1 MPKVESPYPLFSLA
15 AARVNAKLT
24 QVEFAKRCGVSEST
38 VVAWE
43 TGRRLPGLKKLPD
56 IEEALGMSI
65 DYIDF
70 QV

>member
-1 MPKVESPYPLFSLA
+1 MHEIKKPFPMFSLA

-24 QVEFAKRCGVSEST
+24 QVEFGKRCGVSEST

-43 TGRRLPGLKKLPD
+43 SGKRLPSMKKLRV
-56 IEEALGMSI
+56 IEQVLGMSI

-70 QV
+70 EA